1 MRDNQIQNIA
11 QGIVNQI
18 LKQGE
23 LQNSTIQNE
32 IPILTSINNNTK
44 SIDSVISDIK
54 DITQLI
60 KINLK
65 RIKLQKFN
73 TDRQHQAAIN
83 KFIKQQ
89 KKLLQYMSKK
99 IIQINNLQSTIQQQL
114 NDLSN
119 VNNTQVQE

>member
-1 MRDNQIQNIA
+1 MKDSQIQNIA
-11 QGIVNQI
+11 QGIVSQL

-32 IPILTSINNNTK
+32 APILLNINNNTK

-65 RIKLQKFN
+65 KIKLQKFN
-73 TDRQHQAAIN
+73 TDKQHQATIN

-114 NDLSN
+114 NDL
-119 VNNTQVQE
+119 NNINNAQVQD

>member
-73 TDRQHQAAIN
+73 TDRQHRAAIN

-119 VNNTQVQE
+119 VNNTQVQK